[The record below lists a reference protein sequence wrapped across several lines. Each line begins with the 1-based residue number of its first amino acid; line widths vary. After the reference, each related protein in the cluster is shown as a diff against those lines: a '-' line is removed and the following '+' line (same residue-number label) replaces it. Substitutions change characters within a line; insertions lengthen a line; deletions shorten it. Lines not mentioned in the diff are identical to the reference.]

1 MRNIERRLTA
11 MEQATSDKKGINTF
25 ADLIRWIH
33 GVFDGQE
40 VQFHPAITA
49 LLEKVHNGKQ

>member
-40 VQFHPAITA
+40 VEFYSTITA
-49 LLEKVHNGKQ
+49 LLEKAHNDKQ